1 MDPLQ
6 WKQHHLSSQAHNS
19 SFWLIDTS
27 LLSRA
32 HHDHHHGLG
41 EEKREEEG
49 GEGKEEEGINF
60 FVSLAFVLMDDS
72 TFMVERLALAGEWDS
87 LQNAPWS
94 AIVHDNNVLLLI
106 TLLICLL
113 APYPH
118 SGHNIDKH
126 SR

>member
-1 MDPLQ
+1 MTIITV
-6 WKQHHLSSQAHNS
+6 WERKKEKKKGEKEKKKKAS
-19 SFWLIDTS
+19 TS
-27 LLSRA
+27 LL
-32 HHDHHHGLG
+32 
-41 EEKREEEG
+41 
-49 GEGKEEEGINF
+49 
-60 FVSLAFVLMDDS
+60 LAFVLMEDS
-72 TFMVERLALAGEWDS
+72 TFMVDRLALAGEWDS